1 VPLIGNHKYSLTIS
15 AHDEVG
21 EATEVAL
28 LRSQNE
34 AAAILEAAE
43 PPLRWIELGEVL
55 KRPRCDLERLD
66 DFGYRLGH
74 KSRSAAMHQK
84 GADTGAAACEKL
96 TTTDHD
102 VHNPNVPF
110 AAGAGNPL
118 RGKRGICMSEI
129 NGNGVAPAS

>member
-1 VPLIGNHKYSLTIS
+1 LAVPTHDQIGET
-15 AHDEVG
+15 A
-21 EATEVAL
+21 EVAL

-34 AAAILEAAE
+34 AAAILEATE
-43 PPLRWIELGEVL
+43 PPLRGIELSEML
-55 KRPRCDLERLD
+55 ERPRCDLERLD
-66 DFGYRLGH
+66 HFGYRLGH
-74 KSRSAAMHQK
+74 KPRSTAMHQK
-84 GADTGAAACEKL
+84 RADSGAAACEKL

-102 VHNPNVPF
+102 VHYSDVPF